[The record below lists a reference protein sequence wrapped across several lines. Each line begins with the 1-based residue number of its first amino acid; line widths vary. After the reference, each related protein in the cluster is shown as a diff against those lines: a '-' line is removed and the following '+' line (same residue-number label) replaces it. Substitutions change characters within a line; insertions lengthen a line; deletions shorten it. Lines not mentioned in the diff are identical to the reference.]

1 MFIAHPTMQ
10 GHVIPV
16 AAYPAMLS
24 AAHGAGGAAVVPHPT
39 SSTLTELLA
48 PSPVVATSSL
58 RDGGGG
64 GKVGKVHEVAMRPYS
79 PQHISTGS
87 RHGPS
92 GHSLTLSLSLSL
104 SLMLQKTKGENF
116 RDCSSKCEFFRDG
129 SHNYAINYL

>member
-1 MFIAHPTMQ
+1 MQ

-24 AAHGAGGAAVVPHPT
+24 AAHGGAAAVPHPT

-48 PSPVVATSSL
+48 PSPVVAMSSL

-64 GKVGKVHEVAMRPYS
+64 GGGGKAGKVHDVAMRPYS
-79 PQHISTGS
+79 PQHISS

-92 GHSLTLSLSLSL
+92 GLSLSLSL
-104 SLMLQKTKGENF
+104 SLNLLMYILYVEGRKFCRE
-116 RDCSSKCEFFRDG
+116 
-129 SHNYAINYL
+129 LP